1 MFGAENFKSN
11 VFSCCLMVFKKIFI
25 YFAGLSFAV
34 ALSLLML
41 SLHNGPATFES
52 AHAQAIK
59 DQELSLNP
67 VYSGFSSPTGI
78 AFLNDSGNH
87 ALVIEKKGSVK
98 LISNGVVS
106 PDSIM
111 TFNVDT
117 KVERGL
123 LGVDVMKKNGIT
135 YVFFYITENLAGSS
149 SSASDELRN
158 RVYGFQWTGNGLTNQ
173 KLLLDLP
180 AIPGPNH
187 NAGKITIGKDGNLY
201 TVVGD
206 LNHETKLQNFADGGE
221 PDLTGSIY
229 RINPLDGSA
238 LPDNPFVGS
247 NVPNLEKTFAYG
259 LRNSF
264 GLTTDP
270 VTGNIWD
277 TENGPSFSDEI
288 NIVNPGFNSGWKSVM
303 GPISSSDK
311 TEADLVQFPN
321 SKYHDP
327 QVSWPDPIAVT
338 DIEFIN
344 TPLLGAK
351 YQNNIL
357 VGDYLNG
364 NLYFFKVRGDRTAL
378 DVTDALIDT
387 PAEMDAYTLGT
398 GFGGITDI
406 KTGPDG
412 KVYVVSYKTG
422 DIYTIS

>member
-1 MFGAENFKSN
+1 M
-11 VFSCCLMVFKKIFI
+11 FKKRFI
-25 YFAGLSFAV
+25 YFTCLSFAV
-34 ALSLLML
+34 TFSLLLL
-41 SLHNGPATFES
+41 SLHVGPTTFES
-52 AHAQAIK
+52 VYAQVIK
-59 DQELSLNP
+59 DPNLSLKT

-78 AFLNDSGNH
+78 AFLNDSGNN
-87 ALVIEKKGSVK
+87 ALVIEKKGNVK
-98 LISNGVVS
+98 LISNGVVK
-106 PDSIM
+106 PDPIM

-123 LGVDVMKKNGIT
+123 LGVDVLKKSGIT

-149 SSASDELRN
+149 GSAASDDLRN
-158 RVYGFQWTGNGLTNQ
+158 RVYSFQWNGNGLTNQ

-187 NAGKITIGKDGNLY
+187 NAGKITIDKNGNLY

-206 LNHETKLQNFADGGE
+206 LNHRTKLQNFANGGE
-221 PDLTGSIY
+221 PDFTGSIY
-229 RINPLDGSA
+229 RINPMDGSA
-238 LPDNPFVGS
+238 LPDNPFKGS
-247 NVPNLEKTFAYG
+247 NVPNMDKTFAYG
-259 LRNSF
+259 IRNSF

-270 VTGNIWD
+270 VTGKIWD

-303 GPISSSDK
+303 GPIASSGK
-311 TEADLVQFPN
+311 TESDLVQFPN
-321 SKYHDP
+321 SKYYDP
-327 QVSWPDPIAVT
+327 LVSWPAPIAVT

-364 NLYFFKVRGDRTAL
+364 NLYFFKVSGNRAAL

-387 PAEMDAYTLGT
+387 PSEMDTYTLGT